1 MLSDSS
7 VRTNKP
13 HIRYSNQ
20 EFKGYGLLEARSD
33 ELRVEYRAVR
43 STKTRK
49 SGVFTLQRF
58 RVPLNRPRVEVL
70 GPPLG
75 SFPN

>member
-1 MLSDSS
+1 MHSTDKQADSGDPNI
-7 VRTNKP
+7 RTSP
-13 HIRYSNQ
+13 A
-20 EFKGYGLLEARSD
+20 LETRSD

-58 RVPLNRPRVEVL
+58 RVPFNRPRVEVL